1 MVVIAFS
8 GWSDAAQAASDAAD
22 HLVSLYSGEVVATVD
37 PDDYYDFQTSRPL
50 VSLTEDGERVIS
62 WPTTEVL
69 LCHLPM
75 RDVVVIR
82 GPEPNFRWPS
92 FAAALSAIVAVVDPE
107 LVIVLGAL
115 LSENPHSRPVPV
127 SLSSSDVTLR
137 ERFGA
142 ERSTYEGPT
151 GMQGV
156 MAQACHLAGIPT
168 VSVWAACP
176 HYVASP
182 PNPKATLALLSHLED
197 LLGGPIDLGD
207 PPRGPRCGNA
217 ASTSKLGRP
226 RRRRVHREPDA
237 RDAHG
242 SRSRCHRRFPAVPGV
257 AYRPFDKLERSTLRS
272 GHAQWAKRAQAHV
285 RSCRNNSYSANSNED
300 PGAASSRRNSRP
312 ASRSHL

>member
-1 MVVIAFS
+1 MAEADLRNLHDPMVVIAFS

-22 HLVSLYSGEVVATVD
+22 HLVSHYSGEVVATVD

-50 VSLTEDGERVIS
+50 VSLDEDGDRVIS

-92 FAAALSAIVAVVDPE
+92 FAAALSTIVAVVDPE
-107 LVIVLGAL
+107 LVVVLGAL

-156 MAQACHLAGIPT
+156 MAQACQLAGIPT

-197 LLGGPIDLGD
+197 LLGGPIDQGD
-207 PPRGPRCGNA
+207 LA
-217 ASTSKLGRP
+217 ARAEMWERSVDDLASDDPDVAEYIANLESASDAHEPEVSGDAIAAEFQRYL
-226 RRRRVHREPDA
+226 RRRD
-237 RDAHG
+237 
-242 SRSRCHRRFPAVPGV
+242 
-257 AYRPFDKLERSTLRS
+257 
-272 GHAQWAKRAQAHV
+272 Q
-285 RSCRNNSYSANSNED
+285 
-300 PGAASSRRNSRP
+300 
-312 ASRSHL
+312 

>member
-1 MVVIAFS
+1 
-8 GWSDAAQAASDAAD
+8 
-22 HLVSLYSGEVVATVD
+22 VATVD

-50 VSLTEDGERVIS
+50 VSLDEDGERVIS

-92 FAAALSAIVAVVDPE
+92 FAAALSAIIAVVDPE

-156 MAQACHLAGIPT
+156 MAQACQLAGIPT

-207 PPRGPRCGNA
+207 LA
-217 ASTSKLGRP
+217 ARAEMWERSVDDLAADDPDVAEYIANLESASDAHEPEVSGDAIAAEFQRYL
-226 RRRRVHREPDA
+226 RRRD
-237 RDAHG
+237 
-242 SRSRCHRRFPAVPGV
+242 
-257 AYRPFDKLERSTLRS
+257 
-272 GHAQWAKRAQAHV
+272 Q
-285 RSCRNNSYSANSNED
+285 
-300 PGAASSRRNSRP
+300 
-312 ASRSHL
+312 

>member
-1 MVVIAFS
+1 MAEADLRNLRDPMVVIAFS

-207 PPRGPRCGNA
+207 LA
-217 ASTSKLGRP
+217 ARAEMWERSVDDLAADDPDVAEYIENLESASDAHEPEVSGDAIAAEFQRYL
-226 RRRRVHREPDA
+226 RRRD
-237 RDAHG
+237 
-242 SRSRCHRRFPAVPGV
+242 
-257 AYRPFDKLERSTLRS
+257 T
-272 GHAQWAKRAQAHV
+272 
-285 RSCRNNSYSANSNED
+285 
-300 PGAASSRRNSRP
+300 
-312 ASRSHL
+312 

>member
-22 HLVSLYSGEVVATVD
+22 HLVSLYSGDVVATVD

-50 VSLTEDGERVIS
+50 VSLADDGERVIS

-69 LCHLPM
+69 RCRLPM

-197 LLGGPIDLGD
+197 LLGGPIDLADLAARAEMWERSVDDLAADDPDVAEYIANLESASDAHEPEVSGD
-207 PPRGPRCGNA
+207 AIA
-217 ASTSKLGRP
+217 AEFQRYL
-226 RRRRVHREPDA
+226 RRRD
-237 RDAHG
+237 
-242 SRSRCHRRFPAVPGV
+242 
-257 AYRPFDKLERSTLRS
+257 
-272 GHAQWAKRAQAHV
+272 Q
-285 RSCRNNSYSANSNED
+285 
-300 PGAASSRRNSRP
+300 
-312 ASRSHL
+312 

>member
-1 MVVIAFS
+1 MSEADLRNLRDPMVVIAFS

-22 HLVSLYSGEVVATVD
+22 HLVSLYSGDVVATVD

-50 VSLTEDGERVIS
+50 VSLAEDGERVIS

-69 LCHLPM
+69 LCRLPM

-197 LLGGPIDLGD
+197 LLGGPIDLADLAARAEMWERSVDDLAADDPDVAEYIANLESASDAHEPEVSGD
-207 PPRGPRCGNA
+207 AIA
-217 ASTSKLGRP
+217 AEFQRYL
-226 RRRRVHREPDA
+226 RRRD
-237 RDAHG
+237 
-242 SRSRCHRRFPAVPGV
+242 
-257 AYRPFDKLERSTLRS
+257 
-272 GHAQWAKRAQAHV
+272 Q
-285 RSCRNNSYSANSNED
+285 
-300 PGAASSRRNSRP
+300 
-312 ASRSHL
+312 